1 MRTFVDNAGRTW
13 TVSITVDSIKR
24 VKGLLGVNLLD
35 AVGGDLLEKLV
46 GDPVLLC
53 DVVFALCKP
62 QAEQASVS
70 DEDFGR
76 SMAGDAIERA
86 TTALLEDL
94 VDFFP
99 GLRRSLLAK
108 ALAKLR
114 AMEAVA
120 FQAAE
125 KRLDDPSL
133 EAQVLAA
140 VNGSKD

>member
-1 MRTFVDNAGRTW
+1 MKTFTDNANRTW

-24 VKGLLGVNLLD
+24 VKGLLAVNLLD

-53 DVVFALCKP
+53 DVVYALCKP
-62 QAEQASVS
+62 QADQAGVG

-99 GLRRSLLAK
+99 GQRRKLLAK
-108 ALAKLR
+108 ALDKMR

-120 FQAAE
+120 FQVAE
-125 KRLDDPSL
+125 ARLDDPAL
-133 EAQVLAA
+133 EAQIRSAA
-140 VNGSKD
+140 SGSSG

>member
-1 MRTFVDNAGRTW
+1 MKTFLDNANRTW

-53 DVVFALCKP
+53 DVVFALCKQ
-62 QAEQASVS
+62 QAEQLSVS

-99 GLRRSLLAK
+99 GQRRKLLAK
-108 ALAKLR
+108 ALDKLR
-114 AMEAVA
+114 AMENVA
-120 FQAAE
+120 FQAAQ